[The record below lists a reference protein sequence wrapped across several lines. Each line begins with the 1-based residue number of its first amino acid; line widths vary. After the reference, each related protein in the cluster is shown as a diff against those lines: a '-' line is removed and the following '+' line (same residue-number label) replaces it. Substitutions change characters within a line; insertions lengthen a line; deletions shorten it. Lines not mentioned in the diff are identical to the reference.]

1 MRYTIQNINAW
12 SAFKFGSAIGCVL
25 GFFPGFTMSLTLRV
39 VINSLLGWLQS
50 WLVLDV
56 PLVGSYSLLDAVN
69 LQNFLSQ
76 LQRWDRRS
84 WLLVLLLTL
93 LSMVAGGLV
102 TGLLSALGA
111 AIYNLV
117 AAFSGG
123 VVVQADAL
131 DNSLFAIEP
140 LPSNISPPVSSMS
153 DNIYHPAAATTTEV
167 TPPGKLLVNP
177 PSNEDV
183 GGWLISQI
191 TRQHFPIGRKETR
204 IGSSPDNQ
212 IVLDSLAVNHAVI
225 RWENGRYILYDYSG
239 GQTWVNGRALVGPN
253 MIKAGFQ
260 IRLGN
265 QEFLFQI

>member
-1 MRYTIQNINAW
+1 MHYTIQNINVW
-12 SAFKFGSAIGCVL
+12 SAFKFSSVIGCIL
-25 GFFPGFTMSLTLRV
+25 GFFPGLTISLTLRS

-93 LSMVAGGLV
+93 LSMVIGGLV

-123 VVVQADAL
+123 IVVQADTL
-131 DNSLFAIEP
+131 DNALFAIEP
-140 LPSNISPPVSSMS
+140 VTPALSPSLPPIQGSGYPPVSLPSAP
-153 DNIYHPAAATTTEV
+153 PAKRSHDE
-167 TPPGKLLVNP
+167 G
-177 PSNEDV
+177 V
-183 GGWLISQI
+183 GGWLIAQA
-191 TRQHFPIGRKETR
+191 TQQHFFIGREETC
-204 IGSSPDNQ
+204 IGSGPNNQ
-212 IVLDSLAVNHAVI
+212 IVLVGLAVNHAAI
-225 RWENGRYILYDYSG
+225 RWENGRFILYDYSG

-253 MIKAGFQ
+253 MIKEGFQ

-265 QEFLFQI
+265 QEFLFQA